1 MVDRNVRTVEFVHMK
16 NKNLLAVCL
25 LAGLLIFSYLPPLL
39 SQSPAP
45 EAEKTEQAAPVKDAP
60 TNENAG
66 IREESIFQWI
76 IKGGST
82 MAYLGVIVVIIIG
95 FVLERYFYFKRS
107 RVQTKGYYEKFRAAL
122 DRGIP
127 DFETFLKEDG
137 TILSRILSEG
147 MRSRSRGVASFE
159 KSIENTAT
167 VEIGKLERGLNL
179 LSNLGNL
186 APLLG
191 FFGTVVGM
199 RHSFLQF
206 VVKAAPTAKDLAGGV
221 EEALITTQAGLLIAI
236 PTYLVYNLFLYSI
249 DSVTIELERC
259 ANELSDRLF

>member
-1 MVDRNVRTVEFVHMK
+1 MVDRNARTVQFVHMK
-16 NKNLLAVCL
+16 NKNLLAIYL

-45 EAEKTEQAAPVKDAP
+45 EAEKTEQAAPAEEIVTA
-60 TNENAG
+60 E
-66 IREESIFQWI
+66 EESIFQWI

-82 MAYLGVIVVIIIG
+82 MAYLGIIVVIIIG
-95 FVLERYFYFKRS
+95 FALERYFYFKRS

-127 DFETFLKEDG
+127 DLEAFLKEDG

-147 MRSRSRGVASFE
+147 MRSRSRGVASVE

-249 DSVTIELERC
+249 DTVTIELERC
-259 ANELSDRLF
+259 ANELSDRLS

>member
-1 MVDRNVRTVEFVHMK
+1 M
-16 NKNLLAVCL
+16 
-25 LAGLLIFSYLPPLL
+25 I
-39 SQSPAP
+39 
-45 EAEKTEQAAPVKDAP
+45 
-60 TNENAG
+60 
-66 IREESIFQWI
+66 
-76 IKGGST
+76 
-82 MAYLGVIVVIIIG
+82 YLGIIVVIILG
-95 FVLERYFYFKRS
+95 FSLERYFYFKRS
-107 RVQTKGYYEKFRAAL
+107 RVEIKGYYEKFKTAL
-122 DRGIP
+122 DAGSS
-127 DFETFLKEDG
+127 DLESFLKTDG
-137 TILSRILSEG
+137 TILSRILHEG
-147 MRSRSRGVASFE
+147 VRNRSRGIASVE

-236 PTYLVYNLFLYSI
+236 PTYLIYNLFLYVI
-249 DSVTIELERC
+249 DSTSIELERC
-259 ANELSDRLF
+259 ANELTEHLSSESK

>member
-1 MVDRNVRTVEFVHMK
+1 MVDRNGRTVQFVHMK
-16 NKNLLAVCL
+16 NKNLLAIYL
-25 LAGLLIFSYLPPLL
+25 LAGLVIFSYLPPLL

-45 EAEKTEQAAPVKDAP
+45 EAEKIEQAVPS
-60 TNENAG
+60 EG
-66 IREESIFQWI
+66 IVTAEEESIFQWI
-76 IKGGST
+76 LKGGST
-82 MAYLGVIVVIIIG
+82 MAFLGIIVVIIIG
-95 FVLERYFYFKRS
+95 FALERYFYFKRS

-127 DFETFLKEDG
+127 DLETFLKEDG
-137 TILSRILSEG
+137 TILSRIISEG
-147 MRSRSRGVASFE
+147 MRSRSRGIASVE

-249 DSVTIELERC
+249 DTVTIELERC
-259 ANELSDRLF
+259 ANELSDRLS

>member
-1 MVDRNVRTVEFVHMK
+1 
-16 NKNLLAVCL
+16 
-25 LAGLLIFSYLPPLL
+25 
-39 SQSPAP
+39 
-45 EAEKTEQAAPVKDAP
+45 
-60 TNENAG
+60 
-66 IREESIFQWI
+66 
-76 IKGGST
+76 
-82 MAYLGVIVVIIIG
+82 
-95 FVLERYFYFKRS
+95 
-107 RVQTKGYYEKFRAAL
+107 
-122 DRGIP
+122 
-127 DFETFLKEDG
+127 
-137 TILSRILSEG
+137 
-147 MRSRSRGVASFE
+147 MRSRSRGVASVE

-249 DSVTIELERC
+249 DTVTIELERC
-259 ANELSDRLF
+259 ANELSDRLS

>member
-1 MVDRNVRTVEFVHMK
+1 MQ
-16 NKNLLAVCL
+16 NKYLLPFL
-25 LAGLLIFSYLPPLL
+25 LAGLLLFTYLPPLL
-39 SQSPAP
+39 SQSPSP
-45 EAEKTEQAAPVKDAP
+45 ETEKTEQVADDIVTA
-60 TNENAG
+60 E
-66 IREESIFQWI
+66 EESVFQWLL
-76 IKGGST
+76 KGGTT
-82 MAYLGVIVVIIIG
+82 MAFLGFIVVIILG
-95 FVLERYFYFKRS
+95 FALERYFYFKRS
-107 RVQTKGYYEKFRAAL
+107 RVETRGYYEKFRAAL
-122 DRGIP
+122 DNGIP
-127 DFETFLKEDG
+127 ELESFLKEDG
-137 TILSRILSEG
+137 SLLSRILAEG
-147 MRSRSRGVASFE
+147 LRNQSRGISSVE

-236 PTYLVYNLFLYSI
+236 PTYLIYNLFLYSI

-259 ANELSDRLF
+259 ANELTDRLS

>member
-1 MVDRNVRTVEFVHMK
+1 MKKNHLTVIS
-16 NKNLLAVCL
+16 LLTAFL
-25 LAGLLIFSYLPPLL
+25 LFSYLPPLL

-45 EAEKTEQAAPVKDAP
+45 EAEKTISEKVTTEEIVTD
-60 TNENAG
+60 
-66 IREESIFQWI
+66 REESIFQWI

-82 MAYLGVIVVIIIG
+82 MAYLGVIVVIILG
-95 FVLERYFYFKRS
+95 FSLERYFYFKRS
-107 RVQTKGYYEKFRAAL
+107 QVKTKGYYEKFRAAL
-122 DRGIP
+122 DRGI
-127 DFETFLKEDG
+127 DELENFLKEDG

-147 MRSRSRGVASFE
+147 LRNRSRGIASVE

-236 PTYLVYNLFLYSI
+236 PTYLIYNLFLYSI

-259 ANELSDRLF
+259 ANELSNRLS